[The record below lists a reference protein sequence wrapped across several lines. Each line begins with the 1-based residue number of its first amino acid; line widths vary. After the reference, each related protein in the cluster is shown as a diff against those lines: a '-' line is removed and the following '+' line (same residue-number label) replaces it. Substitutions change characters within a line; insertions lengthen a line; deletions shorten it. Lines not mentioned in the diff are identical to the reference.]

1 MTPQLLKMT
10 ELRWHTTTGRMLNRF
25 GKVTKSIVLTSYN
38 YAYITT
44 KDVMTI
50 DTSLAGSM
58 QAVNGS
64 LATFFA
70 AILTVA

>member
-1 MTPQLLKMT
+1 
-10 ELRWHTTTGRMLNRF
+10 MLNRF
-25 GKVTKSIVLTSYN
+25 GKVSGSN
-38 YAYITT
+38 FGTT
-44 KDVMTI
+44 TLLILLLKDVMTI
-50 DTSLAGSM
+50 DSSLAGSM